1 MRYLLRA
8 RGWIAPVIRR
18 PIGAIASVGV
28 LVIAVI
34 AVVAPSIWGAQAEAV
49 DVVNAYLPPS
59 AEHWF
64 GTDSLGRDVLLRTL
78 VATRL
83 SVNLMLATAAIG
95 LTAGILLGV
104 TVVML
109 KGLAHTVGAR
119 IIDALLAF
127 PPLLVA
133 LVIVA
138 VMGPGVLSAVIS
150 IGVAISP
157 GIARVTAA
165 LTAGVS
171 GREFVLAAQ
180 LGGVGRWRIVRS
192 YLGRNIGDPLAV
204 QAAVALNVG
213 LIGVSSLSFLGMGV
227 QPPSYDWGRMLTTGI
242 QDMYTAP
249 ATVVAPAIA
258 VVFTGV
264 CVALTG
270 DLIATLI
277 NPRQRGGAAVR
288 RASADVSDPASDPRA
303 GSAANG
309 ASVSG
314 TAVSVDGAA
323 ASQTALDHATARDGE
338 SARDH
343 GLAPDG
349 ELGPLPR
356 VADDPDGEARVP
368 VLAVSNLQVQIPTA
382 RGVAHPVRDATFA
395 IYEGETV
402 GLVGE
407 SGSGKSFTGLALADL
422 IEKPSR
428 VRYSSFTLSG
438 RDVRELPQSARK
450 SVFGSHIGMVFQQP
464 FSALNP
470 ALRLGLQLTEG
481 IRKTR
486 KVRRRPA
493 RRQAVDTLGQV
504 QIADPARRLRQYSFE
519 LSGGMLQRVVISMAL
534 MARPKLI
541 IADEPTT
548 ALDVTVQA
556 QVLSILRRLNNEDN
570 LAILLI
576 SHDLKVITW
585 VCDRVLVMYAG
596 QIVEDIT
603 TADLER
609 GLAAH
614 PYTRALM
621 AAVPT
626 LGTDP
631 GRALYALDGQPPP
644 ATDTFVGCP
653 FADRCPFATDTCRSE
668 PPPFYQVH
676 PGQWVRCFYPR
687 LQTQPQWL
695 LDEVG
700 S

>member
-1 MRYLLRA
+1 MTHLVPMRT
-8 RGWIAPVIRR
+8 WIAVVMRR
-18 PIGAIASVGV
+18 PIGAIALVGV
-28 LVIAVI
+28 VLIAI
-34 AVVAPSIWGAQAEAV
+34 TAIVAPTVWGAQADAV
-49 DVVNAYLPPS
+49 DVIHAYLPPS

-95 LTAGILLGV
+95 LTAGIAMGV
-104 TVVML
+104 TVVFL
-109 KGLAHTVGAR
+109 KGIAHTVGAR

-138 VMGPGVLSAVIS
+138 VMGPGVLSAVVS

-171 GREFVLAAQ
+171 GREVVVAAR
-180 LGGVGRWRIVRS
+180 LGGVSRSRIVRS
-192 YLGRNIGDPLAV
+192 YVGRNIGDPLAV

-227 QPPSYDWGRMLTTGI
+227 QPPAYDWGRMLTTGI

-258 VVFTGV
+258 VVLTGV

-270 DLIATLI
+270 DLVATLI
-277 NPRQRGGAAVR
+277 NPRQRARAAKHGPFRVE
-288 RASADVSDPASDPRA
+288 A
-303 GSAANG
+303 
-309 ASVSG
+309 
-314 TAVSVDGAA
+314 AA
-323 ASQTALDHATARDGE
+323 ASPAVDRTVPAPARRSDG
-338 SARDH
+338 DT
-343 GLAPDG
+343 DG
-349 ELGPLPR
+349 KPSL
-356 VADDPDGEARVP
+356 
-368 VLAVSNLQVQIPTA
+368 LAVSHLRVEIPTS
-382 RGVAHPVRDATFA
+382 RGPAYPVRDASFS
-395 IYEGETV
+395 IHEGETV

-407 SGSGKSFTGLALADL
+407 SGSGKSFTGLAIADL
-422 IEKPSR
+422 VERPSR
-428 VRYSSFTLSG
+428 VSFSSFRLG
-438 RDVRELPQSARK
+438 DFDVRELFTWERK

-470 ALRLGLQLTEG
+470 ALRLGSQLTEG
-481 IRKTR
+481 VRKTR
-486 KVRRRPA
+486 GTKRRKA
-493 RRQAVDTLGQV
+493 RRQAIDTLAQV
-504 QIADPARRLRQYSFE
+504 QIADPPRRLRQYSFE

-534 MARPKLI
+534 MTRPKLI

-556 QVLSILRRLNNEDN
+556 QVLAILRRLKDDEN

-576 SHDLKVITW
+576 SHDLAVITS

-603 TADLER
+603 TTDLQN

-614 PYTRALM
+614 PYTRAPL

-626 LGTDP
+626 LGTNPD
-631 GRALYALDGQPPP
+631 RALYALDGQPPP
-644 ATDTFVGCP
+644 ATDMFVGCP
-653 FADRCPFATDTCRSE
+653 FANRCPAATEKCRSE
-668 PPPFYQVH
+668 APPYAEVH
-676 PGQWVRCFYPR
+676 PGQWARCF
-687 LQTQPQWL
+687 
-695 LDEVG
+695 
-700 S
+700 

>member
-1 MRYLLRA
+1 
-8 RGWIAPVIRR
+8 V
-18 PIGAIASVGV
+18 
-28 LVIAVI
+28 
-34 AVVAPSIWGAQAEAV
+34 
-49 DVVNAYLPPS
+49 
-59 AEHWF
+59 
-64 GTDSLGRDVLLRTL
+64 
-78 VATRL
+78 
-83 SVNLMLATAAIG
+83 
-95 LTAGILLGV
+95 
-104 TVVML
+104 
-109 KGLAHTVGAR
+109 
-119 IIDALLAF
+119 
-127 PPLLVA
+127 
-133 LVIVA
+133 
-138 VMGPGVLSAVIS
+138 
-150 IGVAISP
+150 
-157 GIARVTAA
+157 
-165 LTAGVS
+165 
-171 GREFVLAAQ
+171 
-180 LGGVGRWRIVRS
+180 
-192 YLGRNIGDPLAV
+192 
-204 QAAVALNVG
+204 
-213 LIGVSSLSFLGMGV
+213 
-227 QPPSYDWGRMLTTGI
+227 
-242 QDMYTAP
+242 
-249 ATVVAPAIA
+249 
-258 VVFTGV
+258 
-264 CVALTG
+264 
-270 DLIATLI
+270 
-277 NPRQRGGAAVR
+277 
-288 RASADVSDPASDPRA
+288 
-303 GSAANG
+303 
-309 ASVSG
+309 
-314 TAVSVDGAA
+314 
-323 ASQTALDHATARDGE
+323 
-338 SARDH
+338 
-343 GLAPDG
+343 
-349 ELGPLPR
+349 
-356 VADDPDGEARVP
+356 
-368 VLAVSNLQVQIPTA
+368 
-382 RGVAHPVRDATFA
+382 
-395 IYEGETV
+395 
-402 GLVGE
+402 
-407 SGSGKSFTGLALADL
+407 
-422 IEKPSR
+422 
-428 VRYSSFTLSG
+428 
-438 RDVRELPQSARK
+438 LPQSARK